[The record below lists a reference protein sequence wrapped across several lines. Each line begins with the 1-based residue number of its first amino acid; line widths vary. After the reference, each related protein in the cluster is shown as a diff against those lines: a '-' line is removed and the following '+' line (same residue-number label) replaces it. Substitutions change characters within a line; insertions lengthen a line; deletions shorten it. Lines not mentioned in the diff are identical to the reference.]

1 MDEATGDIHAKWGGD
16 NYFAMSKYKKTFEN
30 VFIRIKLLP
39 MALLKYAE
47 MHFKY

>member
-16 NYFAMSKYKKTFEN
+16 NYFAMSKYKKKN